1 MKLKLII
8 PALLLTT
15 LLGAQGIRKE
25 AGNTFLEPLQKRD
38 SVLIADQF
46 RYGIILENVPEG
58 TPLAFPEFKP
68 EKDSPL
74 EILGE
79 WQLDSTRISK
89 KKEVPARYNI
99 KASLILTAFD
109 GGIYELPDIPVLMDG
124 DTLVFHAPEEPLEV
138 KELPI
143 DMETFQAHDIKPQV
157 KFPYTFKEIFPWVLA
172 ALGFIGLVLIACC
185 PGGSSSNVF
194 SKLAGGDVALSVT
207 LTAISSVVTLFT
219 IPLIMSW
226 ATALVGESVGITLPV
241 GNLIKQNLLL
251 MLLPVVLGIG
261 MNYAWPEAARKTDK
275 VLGKLAF
282 PLLLV
287 LITVFYIQ
295 HHKTILEHIGILGL
309 CVTVRILVAIS
320 CSSLLSRLVRT
331 GEQQRRTVV
340 IEVGMQNAA
349 QAIAIASSPFIF
361 ANEKM
366 AIPAILYS
374 LMMNIVLLIYVG
386 IVRMASPAFL

>member
-1 MKLKLII
+1 MAIWIVLPIL
-8 PALLLTT
+8 T
-15 LLGAQGIRKE
+15 LLMFDLGLSLRFEDFGKVFSRPWPLAVAMFGQLVLLPAIALALAWSFR
-25 AGNTFLEPLQKRD
+25 LEP
-38 SVLIADQF
+38 
-46 RYGIILENVPEG
+46 
-58 TPLAFPEFKP
+58 
-68 EKDSPL
+68 
-74 EILGE
+74 
-79 WQLDSTRISK
+79 
-89 KKEVPARYNI
+89 
-99 KASLILTAFD
+99 
-109 GGIYELPDIPVLMDG
+109 
-124 DTLVFHAPEEPLEV
+124 VF
-138 KELPI
+138 
-143 DMETFQAHDIKPQV
+143 
-157 KFPYTFKEIFPWVLA
+157 
-172 ALGFIGLVLIACC
+172 FIGLVLIACC

-219 IPLIMSW
+219 IPLVMSW
-226 ATALVGESVGITLPV
+226 ATALVGESVGISLPV

-261 MNYAWPEAARKTDK
+261 MHYLWPDAARKTDR

-295 HHKTILEHIGILGL
+295 HHKTILENIGVLGL
-309 CVTVRILVAIS
+309 CVTVLILVAIL
-320 CSSLLSRLVRT
+320 CSSLLSRLVKT
-331 GEQQRRTVV
+331 DEKQRRTVV

-361 ANEKM
+361 ANEQM

-386 IVRMASPAFL
+386 LVRQKDRRAMPTE

>member
-1 MKLKLII
+1 MAIWIVLPIL
-8 PALLLTT
+8 T
-15 LLGAQGIRKE
+15 LLMFDLGLTLRLEDFSKVFRRPWPLAVAMVGQLVLLPSIALGL
-25 AGNTFLEPLQKRD
+25 AWAFHLEP
-38 SVLIADQF
+38 
-46 RYGIILENVPEG
+46 
-58 TPLAFPEFKP
+58 
-68 EKDSPL
+68 
-74 EILGE
+74 
-79 WQLDSTRISK
+79 
-89 KKEVPARYNI
+89 
-99 KASLILTAFD
+99 
-109 GGIYELPDIPVLMDG
+109 
-124 DTLVFHAPEEPLEV
+124 VF
-138 KELPI
+138 
-143 DMETFQAHDIKPQV
+143 
-157 KFPYTFKEIFPWVLA
+157 
-172 ALGFIGLVLIACC
+172 FIGLVLIACC

-207 LTAISSVVTLFT
+207 LTAISSVVTLCT

-309 CVTVRILVAIS
+309 CVTVLILVAIS

-386 IVRMASPAFL
+386 IVRRKDRRA